1 MFALE
6 ISNNDLKRAIRIL
19 DFESEPSIEY
29 EKTNLDDGF
38 GHLIQFPGMGEVDF
52 RDISIK
58 LQQNGVRLIG
68 ADTQLTE
75 RKIMKLAKLL
85 EAPLEQFNE
94 EEITEDSMIK
104 ELKIALKDE
113 DGSMGADPTSKFWSV
128 IANIVGDYEEQ
139 KQFDK
144 GWYREQK
151 ETKLR
156 KLIRKTI
163 RK

>member
-19 DFESEPSIEY
+19 DFESEPSIEF

-38 GHLIQFPGMGEVDF
+38 GHLIQFPGMGEVEF
-52 RDISIK
+52 RDLSIK

-85 EAPLEQFNE
+85 ESPLEQFND
-94 EEITEDSMIK
+94 EEITEKDVMNRLK
-104 ELKIALKDE
+104 EALKDE
-113 DGSMGADPTSKFWSV
+113 DGSRGADPTSKFWGV
-128 IANIVGDYEEQ
+128 IADIVGDYEDY
-139 KQFDK
+139 KIDMI
-144 GWYREQK
+144 REQK
-151 ETKLR
+151 EIKLR